1 MATVSDPLVPRRIM
15 AEIWLQANR
24 RAAVWPSLGL
34 LASATLFAFMA
45 YWLSSAEQ
53 TYGLEWVC
61 MVIATTKVVFATIV
75 GIALTRPRLRYDGKH
90 LLIDVGKTRPVA
102 VPIELVEGF
111 LIGKGP
117 TFLSGQDDHRTETS
131 TLVVRIAER
140 AEEFR
145 KVETNVRLAA
155 WCGHYCT
162 LRGTWTEPLSVD
174 LVNRL
179 NQRLH
184 DVQQAAKSPER
195 VTT

>member
-1 MATVSDPLVPRRIM
+1 MT
-15 AEIWLQANR
+15 EIWLQANR
-24 RAAVWPSLGL
+24 RPYFAPLVLSVVTAVISGFMASTPWTVKHGGFLKWWIAAIVAASAAVSLW
-34 LASATLFAFMA
+34 LASR
-45 YWLSSAEQ
+45 
-53 TYGLEWVC
+53 
-61 MVIATTKVVFATIV
+61 
-75 GIALTRPRLRYDGKH
+75 RPRIAFDGRRLLLRVRTGS
-90 LLIDVGKTRPVA
+90 PVE

-111 LIGKGP
+111 LLGKGP
-117 TFLSGQDDHRTETS
+117 TFLNGRDDYRTETT

-145 KVETNVRLAA
+145 KVETNVRVAA

-179 NQRLH
+179 NQRLY
-184 DVQQAAKSPER
+184 DVQQAAKAPER

>member
-1 MATVSDPLVPRRIM
+1 M
-15 AEIWLQANR
+15 AEIWLQANTR
-24 RAAVWPSLGL
+24 VFAPSIALATATASGCAVMASLNPHELGWTLGAAVAAGAVLALW
-34 LASATLFAFMA
+34 LASR
-45 YWLSSAEQ
+45 
-53 TYGLEWVC
+53 
-61 MVIATTKVVFATIV
+61 
-75 GIALTRPRLRYDGKH
+75 RPRLAFDGRS
-90 LLIDVGKTRPVA
+90 LLLRVRQGPPVA

-111 LIGKGP
+111 LLQKGP
-117 TFLSGQDDHRTETS
+117 AFLDGRDDYHTETT

-145 KVETNVRLAA
+145 KVETNVRVAA

-184 DVQQAAKSPER
+184 DVQQAAKSAER

>member
-1 MATVSDPLVPRRIM
+1 M

-24 RAAVWPSLGL
+24 RPYFAPLAVSVVVAAIGGFTASSPWTVKHGGFVGWWIATVVAALAAVCLW
-34 LASATLFAFMA
+34 LASR
-45 YWLSSAEQ
+45 
-53 TYGLEWVC
+53 
-61 MVIATTKVVFATIV
+61 
-75 GIALTRPRLRYDGKH
+75 RPRIAFDGRRLLLRVRSGA
-90 LLIDVGKTRPVA
+90 PVA

-111 LIGKGP
+111 LLGKGP

-145 KVETNVRLAA
+145 KVETSVRIAA

-184 DVQQAAKSPER
+184 DVQQAAKSREQ

>member
-1 MATVSDPLVPRRIM
+1 M

-24 RAAVWPSLGL
+24 RIVL
-34 LASATLFAFMA
+34 LPTILFAVVA
-45 YWLSSAEQ
+45 AACTPIYLSTRSEYVGAAAILAADAALVWWL
-53 TYGLEWVC
+53 
-61 MVIATTKVVFATIV
+61 IFR
-75 GIALTRPRLRYDGKH
+75 RPRISFDGRNVR
-90 LLIDVGKTRPVA
+90 LNVRNGRAVRVPV
-102 VPIELVEGF
+102 ELVEAF
-111 LIGKGP
+111 MLGKGP
-117 TFLSGQDDHRTETS
+117 AFLDGRDDYRTETS

-145 KVETNVRLAA
+145 KVETNVRVAA

-179 NQRLH
+179 NQRLY